1 MTDQS
6 QTNPVFREIRRGSL
20 VVTFRETD
28 MLTPPEL
35 EVVSYLLQGFALSQ
49 IAHLRHRSI
58 KTVSIQKQQ
67 VCRKLGG
74 ASTATLLLALLDN
87 GIVTL
92 RRAGK
97 GAGLPEEGCPA
108 SAGGRG

>member
-1 MTDQS
+1 MTDLP
-6 QTNPVFREIRRGSL
+6 QTNQTSRSREIRQGSL
-20 VVTFRETD
+20 IVTVRDTD

-35 EVVSYLLQGFALSQ
+35 EVVCYLLQGFSLSQ
-49 IAHLRHRSI
+49 IACLRHRSI

-67 VCRKLGG
+67 ACRKLGC

-92 RRAGK
+92 RRAGD
-97 GAGLPEEGCPA
+97 GNRA
-108 SAGGRG
+108 